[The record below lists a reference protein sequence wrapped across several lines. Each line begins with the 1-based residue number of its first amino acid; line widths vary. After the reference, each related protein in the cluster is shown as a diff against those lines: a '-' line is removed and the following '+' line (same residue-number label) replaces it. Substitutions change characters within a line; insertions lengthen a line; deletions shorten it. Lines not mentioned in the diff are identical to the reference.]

1 VTKTRAQIIME
12 NTTTKSA
19 TVTFFTI
26 EEFKAKMNLI
36 GEKAQVVK
44 SPLTQKLFLSIG
56 SSNFKCQQDI
66 DGKKEMKVLVDNND
80 LSAGCLVNIKETAD
94 NVLFAL

>member
-1 VTKTRAQIIME
+1 MS
-12 NTTTKSA
+12 NTATPKSA

-26 EEFKAKMNLI
+26 EEFKAKMNLV

-66 DGKKEMKVLVDNND
+66 DGGKEMKVLVDNNV
-80 LSAGCLVNIKETAD
+80 LTEGCLVNVKESAN